1 MGPGLARSNSHSPP
15 ASKPACQGPSGVTSG
30 VYCDEDLRGGTGWPD
45 GENMSRG
52 LALGLQDFGGLGWMA
67 EATRAQDGGMAIGQA
82 NAPRELSD
90 KDAIERSKRGDA
102 AAYKVL
108 VERYQGR
115 AYRLALRV
123 LRDDELARDA
133 CQEAFLKAYLNL
145 KRFEGRS
152 SFYTWLYR
160 LVMNLCLDF
169 KRRDRSNRYVDVPE
183 PADLERIAGSER
195 ASHEAEDWQSH
206 TEAPDAALERRELR
220 AAMGRAI
227 DQLPASS
234 RETLVLRE
242 VEGLSYA
249 EIAQVLEIPK
259 GTVMSRLHYARR
271 RVQELLREGE
281 GVDLE
286 EVALAAD
293 PVAGGSDERR

>member
-1 MGPGLARSNSHSPP
+1 
-15 ASKPACQGPSGVTSG
+15 
-30 VYCDEDLRGGTGWPD
+30 
-45 GENMSRG
+45 
-52 LALGLQDFGGLGWMA
+52 MA
-67 EATRAQDGGMAIGQA
+67 DATRAEGGAAAVQHSQPEPGDLDDA
-82 NAPRELSD
+82 E
-90 KDAIERSKRGDA
+90 AIERSKNGDA
-102 AAYKVL
+102 TAYKVL
-108 VERYQGR
+108 VDRYQGR

-145 KRFEGRS
+145 GRFEGRS

-195 ASHEAEDWQSH
+195 AADDALDFRSH
-206 TEAPDAALERRELR
+206 TEAPDRAVERRELR
-220 AAMGRAI
+220 MAMARAI
-227 DQLPASS
+227 GQLPDSA

-271 RVQELLREGE
+271 KVQELLREGE

-286 EVALAAD
+286 EIALAT
-293 PVAGGSDERR
+293 AGGSDATR

>member
-1 MGPGLARSNSHSPP
+1 MARELALDSRTLAFPSLEFPGT
-15 ASKPACQGPSGVTSG
+15 G
-30 VYCDEDLRGGTGWPD
+30 DLRYPRFFTNATKV
-45 GENMSRG
+45 GE
-52 LALGLQDFGGLGWMA
+52 
-67 EATRAQDGGMAIGQA
+67 EAAAVGAGET
-82 NAPRELSD
+82 PTRELPD
-90 KDAIERSKRGDA
+90 AEAIERSKQGDA
-102 AAYKVL
+102 AAYRVL
-108 VERYQGR
+108 DERYQGR

-123 LRDDELARDA
+123 LRDEEQARDA

-160 LVMNLCLDF
+160 LVMNLCLDM
-169 KRRDRSNRYVDVPE
+169 KRRDRSNRYIDVPE
-183 PADLERIAGSER
+183 PGDLERIAGSEQAENAPGGWTSR
-195 ASHEAEDWQSH
+195 SEDPVEAI
-206 TEAPDAALERRELR
+206 ERKELR

-227 DQLPASS
+227 EQLPSS
-234 RETLVLRE
+234 ARETLLLRE

-286 EVALAAD
+286 DLALAAN
-293 PVAGGSDERR
+293 AGG

>member
-1 MGPGLARSNSHSPP
+1 
-15 ASKPACQGPSGVTSG
+15 
-30 VYCDEDLRGGTGWPD
+30 
-45 GENMSRG
+45 
-52 LALGLQDFGGLGWMA
+52 MA
-67 EATRAQDGGMAIGQA
+67 EATRAEGGTAARQTQTVL
-82 NAPRELSD
+82 RDLSD
-90 KDAIERSKRGDA
+90 NDAVERSKRGDA

-108 VERYQGR
+108 VDRYQGR

-133 CQEAFLKAYLNL
+133 CQEAFLKAFLNL

-195 ASHEAEDWQSH
+195 ASHEAEDWRSH

-220 AAMGRAI
+220 TAMARAI
-227 DQLPASS
+227 EQLPASA

-271 RVQELLREGE
+271 RVQELLRESE

-286 EVALAAD
+286 EVALAAVE
-293 PVAGGSDERR
+293 PVAGGSDEHR

>member
-1 MGPGLARSNSHSPP
+1 MADATDAQGRAVTQGAEREPG
-15 ASKPACQGPSGVTSG
+15 
-30 VYCDEDLRGGTGWPD
+30 D
-45 GENMSRG
+45 
-52 LALGLQDFGGLGWMA
+52 
-67 EATRAQDGGMAIGQA
+67 
-82 NAPRELSD
+82 LSD
-90 KDAIERSKRGDA
+90 DEAIRRSQDGDA
-102 AAYKVL
+102 AAYRIL

-123 LRDDELARDA
+123 LRDDEAARDA

-160 LVMNLCLDF
+160 LVMNLCLDL

-195 ASHEAEDWQSH
+195 ASTVNEGWRSH
-206 TEAPDAALERRELR
+206 TEGPESALARQELR

-227 DQLPASS
+227 DQLPSS
-234 RETLVLRE
+234 ARETLVLRE

-271 RVQELLREGE
+271 RVQEILREGE

-286 EVALAAD
+286 EVALADSAS
-293 PVAGGSDERR
+293 AEGREA